1 MHWSPD
7 TFLIKLRLLS
17 LLHQNKT
24 FQFFNAY
31 YASELCVL
39 TKNVNKV
46 LPIPSLP
53 ECIICRRQLG
63 YHSKNVDE
71 TFQNCQIIGQWL
83 SDRNVK
89 NGLLCTA
96 KRILERR
103 GVQTSSL
110 FVKIW
115 LVCIPESKAN
125 FLFSWHIDLFI
136 EILSDKIFNHIK
148 RRFVICYLIV

>member
-1 MHWSPD
+1 MCVKMGFYEDKIQSEVKVHLTCDVIRKVTPFVLSKLWILVADWSMHWSPD

-89 NGLLCTA
+89 NGLLCMNVDF
-96 KRILERR
+96 L
-103 GVQTSSL
+103 
-110 FVKIW
+110 
-115 LVCIPESKAN
+115 CIK
-125 FLFSWHIDLFI
+125 
-136 EILSDKIFNHIK
+136 
-148 RRFVICYLIV
+148 